1 MSMLAQLVVTGAL
14 IGSVYSLVAVGL
26 TLVWGLMDIINFAH
40 GDFMMISMYT
50 VFWLYAL
57 LKWDPLI
64 SLPIA
69 ALVAAMIGLLTYKL
83 VIKRVLNAPGLMA
96 LLATFGL
103 SLFIRNFA
111 QFLWS
116 PNYRFVG
123 ESILSDKRLII
134 FDVIVGLP
142 QLVAAVGSIGMTF
155 AVALFIKKTKFG
167 KAIQATAQS
176 REIAELMGVDTE
188 KVYMFTFALSGIC
201 VGVAGTLLSGI
212 LPVYPESGAMYGLL
226 AFVIVALCGFGNIWG
241 AFYAGIMIGF
251 AETIGGFYLGT
262 QFKYAIVF
270 FIYLLVLQFRP
281 KGLFGW

>member
-1 MSMLAQLVVTGAL
+1 MLAQLIVTGVL
-14 IGSVYSLVAVGL
+14 VGSVYSLVAVGL
-26 TLVWGLMDIINFAH
+26 TLIWGLMDIINFAH
-40 GDFMMISMYT
+40 GDFMMMSMYV

-57 LKWDPLI
+57 LKWDPLV
-64 SLPIA
+64 SLPVAAIVT
-69 ALVAAMIGLLTYKL
+69 ALVAILSYRL
-83 VIKRVLNAPGLMA
+83 VIKRVVNAPGLMA

-103 SLFIRNFA
+103 SLFIRNLA

-123 ESILSDKRLII
+123 ESILSGKRFIV

-142 QLVAAVGSIGMTF
+142 QLVAAIGSIVMTL

-176 REIAELMGVDTE
+176 KDIAELMGIDTE

-212 LPVYPESGAMYGLL
+212 FPVYPESGAMYGLL
-226 AFVIVALCGFGNIWG
+226 AFVIVALGGFGNIWG
-241 AFYAGIMIGF
+241 AFYAGIMIGL

-262 QFKYAIVF
+262 QFKYAIAF
-270 FIYLLVLQFRP
+270 LIYLLVLQFRP

>member
-1 MSMLAQLVVTGAL
+1 MLAQLIVTGVL
-14 IGSVYSLVAVGL
+14 VGSVYSLVAVGL
-26 TLVWGLMDIINFAH
+26 TLIWGLMDIINFAH
-40 GDFMMISMYT
+40 GDFMMMSMYV

-57 LKWDPLI
+57 LRWDPLV
-64 SLPIA
+64 SLP
-69 ALVAAMIGLLTYKL
+69 VAAIVTALIAILSYRL
-83 VIKRVLNAPGLMA
+83 VIKRVVNAPGLMA

-103 SLFIRNFA
+103 SLFVRNLA

-123 ESILSDKRLII
+123 ESILSGKRFIV

-142 QLVAAVGSIGMTF
+142 QLVAALGSIVMTL

-176 REIAELMGVDTE
+176 KDIAELMGIDTE

-212 LPVYPESGAMYGLL
+212 FPVYPESGAMYGLL
-226 AFVIVALCGFGNIWG
+226 AFVIVALGGFGNIWG
-241 AFYAGIMIGF
+241 AFYAGIIIGL

-262 QFKYAIVF
+262 QFKYAIAF
-270 FIYLLVLQFRP
+270 LIYLLVLQFRP

>member
-1 MSMLAQLVVTGAL
+1 MNMLGQLIVTGVL
-14 IGSVYSLVAVGL
+14 VGSVYSLVAVGL
-26 TLVWGLMDIINFAH
+26 TLIWGLMDIINFAH
-40 GDFMMISMYT
+40 GDFMMMSMYI

-69 ALVAAMIGLLTYKL
+69 AIVTALIAILSYRL
-83 VIKRVLNAPGLMA
+83 VIKRVVNAPGLMA

-103 SLFIRNFA
+103 SLFIRNLA

-123 ESILSDKRLII
+123 ESILSGKRFII
-134 FDVIVGLP
+134 FNVVIGLP
-142 QLVAAVGSIGMTF
+142 QLVAAFGSIVMTL
-155 AVALFIKKTKFG
+155 AVAMFIKKTKFG

-176 REIAELMGVDTE
+176 KDVAELMGVDTE
-188 KVYMFTFALSGIC
+188 KVYMFTFALSGVC

-212 LPVYPESGAMYGLL
+212 FPVYPESGAMYGLL
-226 AFVIVALCGFGNIWG
+226 AFVIVALGGFGNIWG
-241 AFYAGIMIGF
+241 AFYAGIMIGL

-262 QFKYAIVF
+262 QFKYAIAF
-270 FIYLLVLQFRP
+270 LIYLLVLQFRP

>member
-26 TLVWGLMDIINFAH
+26 TLVWGLMDILNFAH

-57 LKWDPLI
+57 LKWDPLM

-123 ESILSDKRLII
+123 ESILSGKKLMI

-142 QLVAAVGSIGMTF
+142 QLVAALGSIGMTF

-212 LPVYPESGAMYGLL
+212 FPVYPESGAMYGLL
-226 AFVIVALCGFGNIWG
+226 AFVIVALGGFGNIWG
-241 AFYAGIMIGF
+241 AFYAGIMIGL

-262 QFKYAIVF
+262 QFKYAIAF
-270 FIYLLVLQFRP
+270 LIYLLVLQFRP

>member
-1 MSMLAQLVVTGAL
+1 MLGQLIVTGVL
-14 IGSVYSLVAVGL
+14 VGSVYSLVAVGL
-26 TLVWGLMDIINFAH
+26 TLIWGLMDIINFAH
-40 GDFMMISMYT
+40 GDFMMMSMYI

-64 SLPIA
+64 SLFIA
-69 ALVAAMIGLLTYKL
+69 AIVTALIAILSYRL
-83 VIKRVLNAPGLMA
+83 VIKRVVNAPGLMA

-103 SLFIRNFA
+103 SLFIRNLA

-123 ESILSDKRLII
+123 ESILSGKRFII
-134 FDVIVGLP
+134 FNVVIGLP
-142 QLVAAVGSIGMTF
+142 QLVAAFGSIVMTL
-155 AVALFIKKTKFG
+155 AVAMFIKKTKFG

-176 REIAELMGVDTE
+176 KDVAELMGVDTE
-188 KVYMFTFALSGIC
+188 KVYMFTFALSGVC

-212 LPVYPESGAMYGLL
+212 FPVYPESGAMYGLL
-226 AFVIVALCGFGNIWG
+226 AFVIVALGGFGNIWG
-241 AFYAGIMIGF
+241 AFYAGIMIGL

-262 QFKYAIVF
+262 QFKYAIAF
-270 FIYLLVLQFRP
+270 LIYLLVLQFRP

>member
-1 MSMLAQLVVTGAL
+1 MFLQILLTGVL

-40 GDFMMISMYT
+40 GDLMMISMYT
-50 VFWLYAL
+50 VFWLYTL
-57 LKWDPLI
+57 LKFDPFV

-69 ALVAAMIGLLTYKL
+69 AGLTALLGILIYKF
-83 VIKRVLNAPGLMA
+83 VIKRVVNAPGLMA

-123 ESILSDKRLII
+123 ESILSGKRILLG
-134 FDVIVGLP
+134 DLVLGLP
-142 QLVAAVGSIGMTF
+142 QLVAALGSIAMTLLI
-155 AVALFIKKTKFG
+155 ALFIKKTKTG

-176 REIAELMGVDTE
+176 REIAELMGVNTE
-188 KVYMFTFALSGIC
+188 RIYAITFALSGVC

-212 LPVYPESGAMYGLL
+212 FPVYPESGAMYGLL
-226 AFVIVALCGFGNIWG
+226 AFVIVALGGFGNIWG
-241 AFYAGIMIGF
+241 AFYAGILIGLTE
-251 AETIGGFYLGT
+251 AIGGFYLGT
-262 QFKYAIVF
+262 QFKYALAF
-270 FIYLLVLQFRP
+270 LIYLLVLQFRP

>member
-1 MSMLAQLVVTGAL
+1 MLAQLIVTGVL
-14 IGSVYSLVAVGL
+14 VGSVYSLVAVGL
-26 TLVWGLMDIINFAH
+26 TLIWGLMDIINFAH
-40 GDFMMISMYT
+40 GDFMMMSMYV

-57 LKWDPLI
+57 LRWDPLV
-64 SLPIA
+64 SLP
-69 ALVAAMIGLLTYKL
+69 VAAIVTALIAILSYRL
-83 VIKRVLNAPGLMA
+83 VIKRVVNAPGLMA

-103 SLFIRNFA
+103 SLFIRNLA

-123 ESILSDKRLII
+123 ESILSGKRFIV

-142 QLVAAVGSIGMTF
+142 QLVAAIGSIVMTF

-176 REIAELMGVDTE
+176 KDVAELMGIDTE

-212 LPVYPESGAMYGLL
+212 FPVYPESGAMYGLL
-226 AFVIVALCGFGNIWG
+226 AFVIVALGGFGNIWG
-241 AFYAGIMIGF
+241 AFYAGIMIGL

-262 QFKYAIVF
+262 QFKYAIAF
-270 FIYLLVLQFRP
+270 LIYLLVLQFRP

>member
-1 MSMLAQLVVTGAL
+1 MLGQLIVTGVL
-14 IGSVYSLVAVGL
+14 VGSVYSLVAVGL
-26 TLVWGLMDIINFAH
+26 TLIWGLMDIINFAH
-40 GDFMMISMYT
+40 GDFMMMSMYI

-69 ALVAAMIGLLTYKL
+69 AIVTALIAILSYRL
-83 VIKRVLNAPGLMA
+83 VIKRVVNAPGLMA

-103 SLFIRNFA
+103 SLFIRNLA

-123 ESILSDKRLII
+123 ESILSGKRFII
-134 FDVIVGLP
+134 FNVVIGLP
-142 QLVAAVGSIGMTF
+142 QLVAAFGSIVMTL
-155 AVALFIKKTKFG
+155 AVAMFIKKTKFG

-176 REIAELMGVDTE
+176 KDVAELMGVDTE
-188 KVYMFTFALSGIC
+188 KVYMFTFALSGVC

-212 LPVYPESGAMYGLL
+212 FPVYPESGAMYGLL
-226 AFVIVALCGFGNIWG
+226 AFVIVALGGFGNIWG
-241 AFYAGIMIGF
+241 AFYAGIMIGL

-262 QFKYAIVF
+262 QFKYAIAF
-270 FIYLLVLQFRP
+270 LIYLLVLQFRP

>member
-1 MSMLAQLVVTGAL
+1 MFLQILLTGVL

-40 GDFMMISMYT
+40 GDLMMISMYT
-50 VFWLYAL
+50 VFWLYTL
-57 LKWDPLI
+57 LNFDPFV

-69 ALVAAMIGLLTYKL
+69 AGLTALLGILIYKF
-83 VIKRVLNAPGLMA
+83 VIKRVVNAPGLMA

-103 SLFIRNFA
+103 SLFIRNLA

-123 ESILSDKRLII
+123 ESILSGKRILLA
-134 FDVIVGLP
+134 DLVIGLP
-142 QLVAAVGSIGMTF
+142 QLVAALGSIAMTLLI
-155 AVALFIKKTKFG
+155 ALFIKRTKTG

-176 REIAELMGVDTE
+176 RDIAELMGVNTE
-188 KVYMFTFALSGIC
+188 KIYALTFALSGIC

-212 LPVYPESGAMYGLL
+212 FPVYPESGAMYGLL
-226 AFVIVALCGFGNIWG
+226 AFVIVALGGFGNIWG
-241 AFYAGIMIGF
+241 AFYAGILIGLTE
-251 AETIGGFYLGT
+251 ALGGFYLGT
-262 QFKYAIVF
+262 QFKYALAF
-270 FIYLLVLQFRP
+270 LIYLLVLQFRP